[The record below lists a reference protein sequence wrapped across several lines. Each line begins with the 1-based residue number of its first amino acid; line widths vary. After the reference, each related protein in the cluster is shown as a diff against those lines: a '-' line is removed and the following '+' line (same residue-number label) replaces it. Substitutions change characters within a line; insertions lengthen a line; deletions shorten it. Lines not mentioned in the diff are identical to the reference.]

1 MLPRSCRGRAQPVD
15 PQERNRQPAPRFGT
29 AGAMPGEPGKP
40 GAVSEARVLCGD
52 CLSVMRDFAPGSL
65 I

>member
-1 MLPRSCRGRAQPVD
+1 VLPRSCRGWAQPAD

-40 GAVSEARVLCGD
+40 GAVVLCGD
-52 CLSVMRDFAPGSL
+52 CLTVMRDFAPGSFDV
-65 I
+65 